1 MPSVNFEKID
11 ACLLSYPGASKAF
24 HEKWGW
30 MVYWVGG
37 RQFACELVAKP
48 EAKEPYA
55 GRHLLLLKCDPD
67 RILELR
73 AEYPNAI
80 LRGYCS
86 DGRTWISIDL
96 DADLPDDLVLDLC
109 GMSYRLVFEKLPNK
123 TKREISSPIA

>member
-1 MPSVNFEKID
+1 MDFTKID
-11 ACLLSYPGASKAF
+11 ARLLSHPGTSKAF

-37 RQFACELVAKP
+37 RQFACELMAKP

-55 GRHLLLLKCDPD
+55 GRHLLSLKCEPN

-73 AEYPNAI
+73 AEYPDAV
-80 LRGYCS
+80 LPGYYS

-96 DADLPDDLVLDLC
+96 DANLSDNLVLDLC
-109 GMSYRLVFEKLPNK
+109 DMSYRLVFEKLPNK
-123 TKREISSPIA
+123 TKREISAS